1 MDLSGSRPRDN
12 GFTMVE
18 LLAAIFIAAILMAG
32 LYSVFVSQQVA
43 FSAQER
49 IAEMNQNIRAVM
61 DLMTREIRL
70 AGYKK
75 AGTTFNGIATAQ
87 PSTMRI
93 LADLDQNGD
102 ILGPNEDITY
112 SHDATALQV
121 WRERNAVNIPLADN
135 ITNLTF
141 VYTLADGTTTSTPAD
156 LTAIRK
162 VTISITA
169 RTAYP
174 DQGTGQ
180 YRTLT
185 LKSDV
190 TPRNLAS

>member
-1 MDLSGSRPRDN
+1 MI
-12 GFTMVE
+12 E
-18 LLAAIFIAAILMAG
+18 LLAAIFIVAILMAG

-43 FSAQER
+43 FSAQEQ

-70 AGYKK
+70 AGYKR
-75 AGTTFNGIATAQ
+75 AGATFNGISTAQ
-87 PSTMRI
+87 PSTIRI

-102 ILGPNEDITY
+102 TLATNEDITY
-112 SHDATALQV
+112 SYDAGTMQI
-121 WRERNAVNIPLADN
+121 WRNAVDYPIAEN

-141 VYTLADGTTTSTPAD
+141 VYTLADGTTTNNPTD

-162 VTISITA
+162 VTLSITA

-174 DQGTGQ
+174 DSATGH
-180 YRTLT
+180 YRTITLT
-185 LKSDV
+185 SDV

>member
-1 MDLSGSRPRDN
+1 MNLSDLRARNN
-12 GFTMVE
+12 GFTLLE
-18 LLAAIFIAAILMAG
+18 LLAAIFITAILMAG

-43 FSAQER
+43 FSAQEQ
-49 IAEMNQNIRAVM
+49 IAELNQNMRAAM

-75 AGTTFNGIATAQ
+75 SGAIFNGIAAAQ
-87 PSTMRI
+87 PTTIRI

-102 ILGPNEDITY
+102 TIGPNEDITY
-112 SHDATALQV
+112 SYDGPNLQI
-121 WRERNAVNIPLADN
+121 WRKNSSLPIADN

-141 VYTLADGTTTSTPAD
+141 VYTLADGTTTSSTAD
-156 LTAIRK
+156 LAAIRK

-174 DQGTGQ
+174 DQATGQ

-185 LKSDV
+185 LTSDV

>member
-1 MDLSGSRPRDN
+1 M
-12 GFTMVE
+12 E
-18 LLAAIFIAAILMAG
+18 LLAAIFIAGILIAG

-49 IAEMNQNIRAVM
+49 IAEMNQNLRAAM

-75 AGTTFNGIATAQ
+75 AGATFNGIATAQ
-87 PSTMRI
+87 PSTIRI

-102 ILGPNEDITY
+102 TLGNNEDITY
-112 SHDATALQV
+112 SYNAGTMQICRL
-121 WRERNAVNIPLADN
+121 RNAVNLPVAEN

-141 VYTLADGTTTSTPAD
+141 VYTLADGATTSTPAD

-162 VTISITA
+162 VTMSITA
-169 RTAYP
+169 QTAYP
-174 DQGTGQ
+174 DN
-180 YRTLT
+180 RTLT
-185 LKSDV
+185 LTSDV

>member
-1 MDLSGSRPRDN
+1 MNLSELRARN
-12 GFTMVE
+12 RGFTLLE

-32 LYSVFVSQQVA
+32 LYSVFVSQQEA

-49 IAEMNQNIRAVM
+49 ITEMNQNLRASM

-75 AGTTFNGIATAQ
+75 SGATFNGIATAQ
-87 PSTMRI
+87 PSTIRI

-102 ILGPNEDITY
+102 TLGTNEDITY
-112 SHDATALQV
+112 AYDAGTMQI
-121 WRERNAVNIPLADN
+121 WRNAVDLPIAEN

-141 VYTLADGTTTSTPAD
+141 VYTLADGTTTGTPAD
-156 LTAIRK
+156 LSAIRK
-162 VTISITA
+162 ITLSITA

-174 DQGTGQ
+174 DQATGH

-185 LKSDV
+185 LTSDV
-190 TPRNLAS
+190 TPRNLAL

>member
-1 MDLSGSRPRDN
+1 MNLSDLRARNN
-12 GFTMVE
+12 GFTLLE
-18 LLAAIFIAAILMAG
+18 LLAAIFITAILMAG

-43 FSAQER
+43 FSAQEQ
-49 IAEMNQNIRAVM
+49 IAELNQNMRAAM

-75 AGTTFNGIATAQ
+75 SGAIFNGIATAQ
-87 PSTMRI
+87 PTTIRI

-102 ILGPNEDITY
+102 TIGPNEDITY
-112 SHDATALQV
+112 SYDGPNLQI
-121 WRERNAVNIPLADN
+121 WRKNSSLPIADN

-141 VYTLADGTTTSTPAD
+141 VYTLADGTTTSSTAD
-156 LTAIRK
+156 LAAIRK

-174 DQGTGQ
+174 DQATGH

-185 LKSDV
+185 LTSDV

>member
-1 MDLSGSRPRDN
+1 MNLSELRARN
-12 GFTMVE
+12 RGFTLLE

-32 LYSVFVSQQVA
+32 LYSVFVSQEEA

-49 IAEMNQNIRAVM
+49 ITEMNQNLRASM

-75 AGTTFNGIATAQ
+75 AGATFNGIATAQ
-87 PSTMRI
+87 PSTIHI
-93 LADLDQNGD
+93 LADFDQNGD
-102 ILGPNEDITY
+102 TLGTNEDITY
-112 SHDATALQV
+112 SYNAGAMQI
-121 WRERNAVNIPLADN
+121 WRNAVDLPIAENIS
-135 ITNLTF
+135 NLTF
-141 VYTLADGTTTSTPAD
+141 VYTLADGTTTGTPAD

-162 VTISITA
+162 VTLSITA

-174 DQGTGQ
+174 DQATGH

-185 LKSDV
+185 LTSDV
-190 TPRNLAS
+190 TPRNLAF

>member
-1 MDLSGSRPRDN
+1 MNLTELQQRNN
-12 GFTMVE
+12 GFTLIE

-32 LYSVFVSQQVA
+32 LYSVFISQQEA

-75 AGTTFNGIATAQ
+75 AGATFTGIATAQ
-87 PSTMRI
+87 PTTIRV

-102 ILGPNEDITY
+102 TLGTNEDITY
-112 SHDATALQV
+112 SYDAGTMQI
-121 WRERNAVNIPLADN
+121 WRNAVDYPIAEN
-135 ITNLTF
+135 ITNLAF
-141 VYTLADGTTTSTPAD
+141 VYTLADGTTTNSPAD
-156 LTAIRK
+156 LAGIRK
-162 VTISITA
+162 VTLSITA

-174 DQGTGQ
+174 DQATGH

-185 LKSDV
+185 LMSDV
-190 TPRNLAS
+190 TPRNLAF

>member
-1 MDLSGSRPRDN
+1 MNLSELRARNS

-18 LLAAIFIAAILMAG
+18 LLAAIFITAILMAG
-32 LYSVFVSQQVA
+32 LYSVFVSQQMA

-61 DLMTREIRL
+61 DLMTRETRL
-70 AGYKK
+70 AGYKTSG
-75 AGTTFNGIATAQ
+75 AAFNGIVTAQ
-87 PSTMRI
+87 PSTIRI
-93 LADLDQNGD
+93 LADLNQDGNT
-102 ILGPNEDITY
+102 LGVNEDITY
-112 SHDATALQV
+112 SYNAATMQI
-121 WRERNAVNIPLADN
+121 WRNTIDLPIADN

-141 VYTLADGTTTSTPAD
+141 VYTLADGTTTSSPAD

-174 DQGTGQ
+174 DQSTGQ

-185 LKSDV
+185 LTSDV

>member
-1 MDLSGSRPRDN
+1 MDPRELPESN
-12 GFTMVE
+12 RGFTLVE
-18 LLAAIFIAAILMAG
+18 LLAAIFIAAILVAG

-49 IAEMNQNIRAVM
+49 IAEMNQNIRAAM

-75 AGTTFNGIATAQ
+75 AGATFNGIATAQ
-87 PSTMRI
+87 PSTIRI

-102 ILGPNEDITY
+102 TLGTNEDITY
-112 SHDATALQV
+112 SYNAGTMQIC
-121 WRERNAVNIPLADN
+121 RNAVDFPIAEN
-135 ITNLTF
+135 ITSLTF

-156 LTAIRK
+156 LTSIRK
-162 VTISITA
+162 VNLSITA

-174 DQGTGQ
+174 DQATGH

-185 LKSDV
+185 LTSDV
-190 TPRNLAS
+190 TPRNLAF